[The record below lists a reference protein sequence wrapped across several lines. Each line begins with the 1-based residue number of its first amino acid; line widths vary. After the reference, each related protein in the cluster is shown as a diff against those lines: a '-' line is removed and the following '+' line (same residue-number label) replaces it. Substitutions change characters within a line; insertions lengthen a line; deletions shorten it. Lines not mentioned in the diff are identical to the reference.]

1 MNGKT
6 GPNPALRPG
15 SGVSRRDSG
24 AGERL
29 AVAVTHPSASPDSA
43 GAAIEAHRQAWYED
57 FCARAKGTNV
67 NDRTLLATDYLNHFN
82 EIIMLM
88 ELVPD
93 APECLEDCRAW
104 EPKSYVQHFQDSHI
118 ADRDLAIAAYAYSPP
133 EFRTTFDY
141 VVAEMN
147 RLVATALPAIE
158 AATQKGDAERCR
170 HIVEM
175 SVAGLRALVDR
186 ASAAIHGNVHAMDQ
200 GEIDRLME
208 LSTASWA

>member
-1 MNGKT
+1 M
-6 GPNPALRPG
+6 
-15 SGVSRRDSG
+15 
-24 AGERL
+24 
-29 AVAVTHPSASPDSA
+29 AVTNHSAPLST
-43 GAAIEAHRQAWYED
+43 AAAAAESHRQAWYED

-104 EPKSYVQHFQDSHI
+104 EPKSYVQHFQDSNI
-118 ADRDLAIAAYAYSPP
+118 ADRDLAIAAYPYSPP
-133 EFRTTFDY
+133 EFRNTFDY
-141 VVAEMN
+141 LITEMN
-147 RLVATALPAIE
+147 RLVSTALPAIE
-158 AATQKGDAERCR
+158 AATANGDAERGR

-175 SVAGLRALVDR
+175 AVAGLRAMVDR
-186 ASAAIHGNVHAMDQ
+186 ASAAIHGDVHAMDQ